1 MVVFISLS
9 SATSQVVIKR
19 STNKVS
25 IGGTPY
31 YIHIV
36 DSLQTVY
43 SISKAYNVSSEIITR
58 ENPDALYGVRV
69 GQALKI
75 PVVAD
80 NQNDTDYSGTRNTEK
95 YTYHVLQK
103 GETIYSLSR
112 KYDVPEEQIYDSNP
126 GLDILNIPVGSELAI
141 PRKEFREQA
150 RYFQTD
156 DQSFLLHRVEK
167 GETLSSI
174 ARKYHLSVKE
184 LRDANDR
191 LRFPK
196 EGSYVRI
203 PVSGENISGN
213 QGEQYDE
220 VVDTL
225 LVEDSKITY
234 LFDGS
239 PVSYTPVENL
249 SGTVRAA
256 IMLPLYLDE
265 NSKRTYIDS
274 SQVNQQGKRIYKVIK
289 RPGNWIYSRSESFIE
304 FYEGAL
310 LAVEELRARGLSV
323 DLRVFDTRGDTLVVK
338 RLIESGQLAD
348 LDIII
353 GPVYSSNVDLISG
366 YARERRILVVSPLS
380 SMNPGILNN
389 NPYLFNVQPSLE
401 VVQSALAYTISNYY
415 DHNIIFV
422 YSDTSYNREETSEFR
437 NKIINQLRYRIPY
450 DDIRTREVLFVN
462 RSNYN
467 DSINILDQAM
477 SRETPNLVVIASDND
492 AVMSAVLINV
502 YTLLRNYDIKVV
514 GYPDMRWLENLDPGY
529 YYEMG
534 LLMYTPNWVD
544 YEEEDVAR
552 FLRKYREKFSTEPPV
567 RSYAWQAYDIAYYFL
582 SGIAIHGNDF
592 MYRPSQHH
600 PDLLQV
606 DFDFRRRGLRDGFEN
621 NRLYLIRFR
630 PDFSVEFINK
640 ENTTSRE

>member
-1 MVVFISLS
+1 MISKYCKKLFILFVVVFISAS

-19 STNKVS
+19 STNMVS

-196 EGSYVRI
+196 EGSYVR
-203 PVSGENISGN
+203 
-213 QGEQYDE
+213 
-220 VVDTL
+220 
-225 LVEDSKITY
+225 
-234 LFDGS
+234 
-239 PVSYTPVENL
+239 
-249 SGTVRAA
+249 
-256 IMLPLYLDE
+256 
-265 NSKRTYIDS
+265 
-274 SQVNQQGKRIYKVIK
+274 
-289 RPGNWIYSRSESFIE
+289 
-304 FYEGAL
+304 
-310 LAVEELRARGLSV
+310 
-323 DLRVFDTRGDTLVVK
+323 
-338 RLIESGQLAD
+338 
-348 LDIII
+348 
-353 GPVYSSNVDLISG
+353 
-366 YARERRILVVSPLS
+366 
-380 SMNPGILNN
+380 
-389 NPYLFNVQPSLE
+389 
-401 VVQSALAYTISNYY
+401 
-415 DHNIIFV
+415 
-422 YSDTSYNREETSEFR
+422 
-437 NKIINQLRYRIPY
+437 
-450 DDIRTREVLFVN
+450 
-462 RSNYN
+462 
-467 DSINILDQAM
+467 
-477 SRETPNLVVIASDND
+477 
-492 AVMSAVLINV
+492 
-502 YTLLRNYDIKVV
+502 
-514 GYPDMRWLENLDPGY
+514 
-529 YYEMG
+529 
-534 LLMYTPNWVD
+534 
-544 YEEEDVAR
+544 
-552 FLRKYREKFSTEPPV
+552 
-567 RSYAWQAYDIAYYFL
+567 
-582 SGIAIHGNDF
+582 
-592 MYRPSQHH
+592 
-600 PDLLQV
+600 
-606 DFDFRRRGLRDGFEN
+606 
-621 NRLYLIRFR
+621 
-630 PDFSVEFINK
+630 
-640 ENTTSRE
+640 